1 MRLQNLTSQSVQS
14 QIQLQAFFNQS
25 ADLFCII
32 EPDGTFGQVNP
43 AWQTLLNW
51 TPEALRSRPWIEWV
65 HPLDVDA
72 SLEVLGNRD
81 ISPNSRYFN
90 NRYRHQDG
98 TYRWLSWSWCY
109 GEDGW
114 GYAVGRDIT
123 AQKQTEA
130 ILRQTQERY
139 ELVAEASN
147 DGLWDWNLNTD
158 RIYYSPRWKKTLGFE
173 TDQISDRAT
182 EWFYRIHP
190 DDRDRAT
197 VAFQDYIQGLTPT
210 FELEHRL
217 LHNDGTYRWILS
229 RGACLSTADG
239 QPWRMIGSNQDI
251 TECKQANSTLRLTQ
265 ERLHYLLSHS
275 PAVLYSCKVLG
286 NYSMTFMSENA
297 AAIVGYHASEF
308 LANNGLWTSRIHP
321 NDAPRIF
328 ANLPKLFE
336 SGHHVHEYRFQHKN
350 GQYRWMHDELKLIR
364 DEAGEPLEIVGF
376 WIDITEQKLSE
387 IILQQQTKALQDAHQ
402 RLRFHVENSPLAVV
416 EWDREFRVQSWSK
429 QAEKIFG
436 WKAHEVR
443 GKRSTDWQFIED
455 EDIELVKCNMSK
467 LLDGSAS
474 SIVYQ
479 NRNVTKNGSVV
490 YCQWYESVL
499 LDECGNLVSI
509 LSLVQ
514 DITEQK
520 ETEAALVNN
529 AELLRV
535 LNEELVQS
543 NRDLEQFAYVAS
555 HDLQEPLRT
564 INSYTQLLARKYQGS
579 LDAKADKYINYIVE
593 GTTRMQQLINDLL
606 EFSRVGRNGKPLQP
620 TACDGVI
627 SQVLDH
633 LKIAIAQNNAVVTYE
648 SLPTVIGDRT
658 QLIQLFQNLIGN
670 GIKFRGEKPPQ
681 VHISATHQGNEWV
694 FTVRDN
700 GIGIESE
707 YFDRIFTI
715 FQRLCSRYEY
725 SGNGIGLAICKKIV
739 ERHGGHIWVDSE
751 LGVGT
756 SFNFTI
762 PCV

>member
-1 MRLQNLTSQSVQS
+1 MRLQNFTSQSVQS

-32 EPDGTFGQVNP
+32 EPDGTFGQVNS

-81 ISPNSRYFN
+81 ISSNFRYFN

-173 TDQISDRAT
+173 DDQISDRAT

-190 DDRDRAT
+190 DDRGRAT

-265 ERLHYLLSHS
+265 ERLQYLLSHS

-297 AAIVGYHASEF
+297 AAIIGYHASEF
-308 LANNGLWTSRIHP
+308 LADDGLWTSRIHP

-376 WIDITEQKLSE
+376 GIDITEQKLSE
-387 IILQQQTKALQDAHQ
+387 IILQQQTKALQDTHQ

-436 WKAHEVR
+436 WKAHEVM
-443 GKRSTDWQFIED
+443 GKQSTDWRFIED
-455 EDIELVKCNMSK
+455 EDIELVKCNMSR

-490 YCQWYESVL
+490 YCQWYESIL
-499 LDECGNLVSI
+499 LDEFGNLVSI

-579 LDAKADKYINYIVE
+579 LDAKADKYIKYIVE

-648 SLPTVIGDRT
+648 SLPTVMGDRT

-756 SFNFTI
+756 SFHFTI